1 MSEQNKTLYERLGG
15 YDAIAAVA
23 NDLVA
28 GSTKILNSVVSG
40 RIAEKT
46 ASSVRSNFLLISCA
60 STPVDRSTTGAEK
73 CYWSIAA

>member
-28 GSTKILNSVVSG
+28 GSTKILNSVASG

-46 ASSVRSNFLLISCA
+46 ASSARSSF
-60 STPVDRSTTGAEK
+60 
-73 CYWSIAA
+73 